1 LEFGSERWV
10 VQDLGEDVMIDMTSE
25 SVAYMIE
32 VTQNPYFCFYG
43 DEDMLDEIAGR
54 QRGCARRR
62 QRVGE

>member
-1 LEFGSERWV
+1 
-10 VQDLGEDVMIDMTSE
+10 MIDMSSE